1 MKIFVGILLALL
13 ALVLVAFP
21 ALAQL
26 SISPGSIDMQV
37 SGGSNA
43 LPSINVGNGSGEPM
57 DFKVEVVGY
66 GQGIDGRSEVLEPD
80 SNPLSALSYIKFDPT
95 EFHLEP
101 GQKQTVDL
109 TASIPEQI
117 DGGRYAIVLVTSS
130 PTGGPIQTISRL
142 GVPIRLTIAGS
153 HFDRKGI
160 IGLVE
165 PGGIESNNPIPIEI
179 TYTNQGNVHYKV
191 QMNTTVSNTQGEVLG
206 SAVSE
211 YTMVLPGYSRQII
224 SEWIPTQDIEPGIY
238 NMLVTAYLEDGTI
251 LDQAQGSFEVGQ
263 AYVPPLPTTTPQ
275 ATSPKTITKTVVGN
289 QAPSETGID
298 WPIIGGAVGVVIIIG
313 VLAYILGRKRAH

>member
-1 MKIFVGILLALL
+1 MKIIVGILLALL
-13 ALVLVAFP
+13 ALALVAFP
-21 ALAQL
+21 VLAQL
-26 SISPGSIDMQV
+26 SISPGSIDMEV
-37 SGGSNA
+37 SEGLNA
-43 LPSINVGNGSGEPM
+43 LPSINVGNGSSEPM

-80 SNPLSALSYIKFDPT
+80 SNPLSAVSYIGFDPA

-109 TASIPEQI
+109 IASIPEQI

-142 GVPIRLTIAGS
+142 GVPIRLAIAGS
-153 HFDRKGI
+153 NIDRKGI

-165 PGGIESNNPIPIEI
+165 PGGIESNSPIPIKV
-179 TYTNQGNVHYKV
+179 TYTNQGNVHYRV
-191 QMNTTVSNTQGEVLG
+191 QMSTTVSNTQGEVLG

-224 SEWIPTQDIEPGIY
+224 SEWIPTQDVEPGIY
-238 NMLVTAYLEDGTI
+238 NMLVTAYLEDGTV
-251 LDQAQGSFEVGQ
+251 LDQTQGSFEVGQ
-263 AYVPPLPTTTPQ
+263 TYVPPLPTTTPQ
-275 ATSPKTITKTVVGN
+275 ATSPKTITKTVVGD
-289 QAPSETGID
+289 QDSSASGVD
-298 WPIIGGAVGVVIIIG
+298 WPIIVGAVGVVIIIG
-313 VLAYILGRKRAH
+313 VLAYILGRKRA